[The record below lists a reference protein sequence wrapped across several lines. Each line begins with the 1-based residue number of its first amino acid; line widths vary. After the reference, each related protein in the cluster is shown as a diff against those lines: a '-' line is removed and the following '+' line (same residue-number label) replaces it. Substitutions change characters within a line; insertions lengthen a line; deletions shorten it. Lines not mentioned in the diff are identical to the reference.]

1 VSELQRIA
9 LWVGNALL
17 AAVLT
22 GLVVRRRLFR
32 SKLFPPYLISV
43 LAPGVLVGIAP
54 DRFHVW
60 TFWLFKE
67 TIQSVLKVGLALEIA
82 YRLFRRLPGA
92 RNIARAAAAAGLLL
106 TCASAVLAP
115 IQAQDVR
122 AVALAVLPRV
132 LYGTA
137 LLFAALLCV
146 AAWHRVPLDP
156 LHKAI
161 LVGFVPYLLVS
172 TLTLNLLTH
181 LGLATREAAG
191 YLASTAYTIL
201 LCYWVRA
208 AWAPEEDLDADERDA
223 AARLQPWR

>member
-1 VSELQRIA
+1 MTDLQRTM
-9 LWVGNALL
+9 LWSSNLL
-17 AAVLT
+17 LGVVLA
-22 GLVVRRRLFR
+22 GLFVRGRLVR
-32 SKLFPPYLISV
+32 SPLFAPYLLSV
-43 LAPGVLVGIAP
+43 LVPGILSGIAP

-82 YRLFRRLPGA
+82 YRLFHRLPGA
-92 RNIARAAAAAGLLL
+92 HNIARAAAAAGLLL

-146 AAWHRVPLDP
+146 VAWHRVPLDP

-172 TLTLNLLTH
+172 TLALNLLTH

-191 YLASTAYTIL
+191 YLASAAYTIL

-208 AWAPEEDLDADERDA
+208 AWAPEEDLDADEREA